1 MTVAIKSIPCLS
13 DNYAW
18 WLRDPATGQT
28 AVVDPGEARPV
39 AEMIRAEGTGLDWIL
54 LTHHHGDHIDG
65 VAALVAEFGAK
76 VVGAKADAHRLPPLD
91 VALEPG
97 DSFTLGQNFCT
108 VLDSPGHTLGHIAL
122 AFRAGVFCGD
132 TLFSAGCG
140 RLSEGTPA
148 DMFRALRLL
157 AALPPET
164 LVCCGHEYTESNI
177 RFALTVEPENQKLRE
192 WAATAHAL
200 RAEGK
205 PTLPTTIGFEL
216 EINPFLRAPDVET
229 LARIRAAKDV
239 FR

>member
-1 MTVAIKSIPCLS
+1 MTIEIKPIPCLT

-39 AEMIRAEGTGLDWIL
+39 AEFIRAEGTGLDWIL
-54 LTHHHGDHIDG
+54 LTHHHGDHTDG

-91 VALEPG
+91 QALSPG

-122 AFRAGVFCGD
+122 AFRAAVFCGD

-140 RLSEGTPA
+140 RLLEGTPA
-148 DMFRALRLL
+148 DMFAALAAL
-157 AALPPET
+157 AALPLET
-164 LVCCGHEYTESNI
+164 LVCCGHEYTLSNI
-177 RFALTVEPENQKLRE
+177 RFALTVEPDNAALRE
-192 WAATAHAL
+192 WADTAAAL

-205 PTLPTTIGFEL
+205 PTLPTTIGFERAV
-216 EINPFLRAPDVET
+216 NPFLRAPDVET

>member
-1 MTVAIKSIPCLS
+1 MTIAIKPIPCLS

-65 VAALVAEFGAK
+65 VAALVGEFGAK

-91 VALEPG
+91 LALSPG
-97 DSFTLGQNFCT
+97 DSFTLGQNHAT

-122 AFRAGVFCGD
+122 AFRAAVFCGD

-140 RLSEGTPA
+140 RLLEGTPA
-148 DMFRALRLL
+148 DMFGALAAL

-164 LVCCGHEYTESNI
+164 RLCCGHEYTMSNI
-177 RFALTVEPENQKLRE
+177 RFALTVEPQNEALKQ
-192 WAATAHAL
+192 WALDAQAL
-200 RAEGK
+200 RDAGQ
-205 PTLPTTIGFEL
+205 PTLPTTIGFER
-216 EINPFLRAPDVET
+216 EVNPFIRAKDVDA

>member
-1 MTVAIKSIPCLS
+1 MTITVKPIPCLS

-28 AVVDPGEARPV
+28 AVVDPGEAGPV
-39 AEMIRAEGTGLDWIL
+39 AAMIRAEGTGLDWIL

-65 VAALVAEFGAK
+65 VAALVAEFGAQ
-76 VVGAKADAHRLPPLD
+76 VMGAKADAYRLPKLD
-91 VALEPG
+91 LALQPG
-97 DSFTLGQNFCT
+97 DSFTLGQNAAE

-122 AFRAGVFCGD
+122 AFRAAVFCGD

-140 RLSEGTPA
+140 RLLEGTAA
-148 DMFRALRLL
+148 DMFGAL
-157 AALPPET
+157 AALAKLPDDT
-164 LVCCGHEYTESNI
+164 LVCCGHEYTVSNI
-177 RFALTVEPENQKLRE
+177 RFALTVEPDNAALRE
-192 WAATAHAL
+192 WADTAAAL

-205 PTLPTTIGFEL
+205 PTLPTTIGFERAV
-216 EINPFLRAPDVET
+216 NPFLRAPDVET